1 MRVKRLQKGLKTRT
15 YSMGLGTY
23 KPYINHWHAICN
35 THARDIPEMDHLKEN
50 VADLAC
56 VPAHVHMHIH
66 IIHYKRV
73 SDVPEM
79 EENLAC
85 VPKEED

>member
-56 VPAHVHMHIH
+56 VPAHVHIRTYAHTYH
-66 IIHYKRV
+66 TLQE
-73 SDVPEM
+73 SE
-79 EENLAC
+79 
-85 VPKEED
+85 